1 MPGPKMPALFISH
14 GSPLMAVT
22 DSAAQRFLKGLGAR
36 LPRPQAVVVLSAHYD
51 TPSIEVTGASRLD
64 TIHDF
69 GGFPPELYRLHYDAP
84 GEPALARQIAER
96 LTAAS
101 LPARVELRR
110 GLDHGA
116 WIPLYLMYPQADVPV
131 VQVSIDS
138 ARSPEHHF
146 ALGRALRPLREAGTL
161 LIGSGGATHNLSLYF
176 HATNR
181 VDSSAPPEWVEAFN
195 EWTAGAIEARR
206 FDDLLRWAERA
217 PYAAQNHPTPE
228 HYLPL
233 FATLGAAYDDEPGTR
248 IHASYD
254 RGLLSL
260 DAYAF
265 GLAAGAAEPI
275 QARVSATRGGVL
287 H

>member
-1 MPGPKMPALFISH
+1 MQSPKMPSLFISH
-14 GSPLMAVT
+14 GSPLMAVI
-22 DSAAQRFLKGLGAR
+22 DSGAQRFLKDFGSQV
-36 LPRPQAVVVLSAHYD
+36 PRPRAIVVVSAHHD
-51 TPSIEVTGASRLD
+51 AASIEVTGAEHPE

-69 GGFPPELYRLHYDAP
+69 GGFPRELYRIRYGAP
-84 GEPALARQIAER
+84 GEPALARQIAAS
-96 LTAAS
+96 LTAQA
-101 LPARVELRR
+101 LPARVEPRR

-116 WIPLYLMYPQADVPV
+116 WIPLYLIFPQADVPV

-138 ARSPEHHF
+138 ERPPEHHF
-146 ALGRALRPLREAGTL
+146 ALGRALRPLREAGVL
-161 LIGSGGATHNLSLYF
+161 LIGSGGATHNLALYA
-176 HATNR
+176 HAGDR
-181 VDSSAPPEWVEAFN
+181 HDGSAPPEWVEAFN

-206 FDDLLRWAERA
+206 FDDLLHYRELG

-233 FATLGAAYDDEPGTR
+233 FATLGAAYDDESGVR

-265 GLAAGAAEPI
+265 GLAAGALRPI
-275 QARVSATRGGVL
+275 RARVSAASGGAL